1 MPPIPSLS
9 KAFND
14 MVGKPFN
21 EKAFEAQAAAEGF
34 ETRVIR
40 PGDPVTKDLRMNRLN
55 ARLDAADTVTR
66 ISFG

>member
-9 KAFND
+9 QAFND

-21 EKAFEAQAAAEGF
+21 RQAFEAQAAREGF
-34 ETRVIR
+34 EARVIR
-40 PGDPVTKDLRMNRLN
+40 PGDPVSKDLRMNRLN
-55 ARLDAADTVTR
+55 ARLDAQDTVTR